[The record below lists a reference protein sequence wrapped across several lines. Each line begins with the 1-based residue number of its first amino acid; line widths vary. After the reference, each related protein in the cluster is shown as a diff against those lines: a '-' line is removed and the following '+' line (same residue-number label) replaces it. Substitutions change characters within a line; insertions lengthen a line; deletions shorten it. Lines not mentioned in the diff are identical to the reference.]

1 MLPQELFPQALIHI
15 SFGDNQAHIETFL
28 YHLFDIDKSL
38 LEFPEEPIW
47 LLYYLYH

>member
-28 YHLFDIDKSL
+28 YHLFDIDIFLPKFL
-38 LEFPEEPIW
+38 IMPI
-47 LLYYLYH
+47 